1 MTTTMNLIRTAAD
14 KVALAHKTAE
24 ACFDALDD
32 SAAAFTCGE
41 AEIMAE
47 FLTAFIGENH
57 GQSFLDSHRAAC
69 PDEYEAE

>member
-1 MTTTMNLIRTAAD
+1 MTTTMNLIKTAAD

-24 ACFDALDD
+24 ACFDAIDD
-32 SAAAFTCGE
+32 GAKEFTRDE

-47 FLTAFIGENH
+47 FFTTFISERH
-57 GQSFLDSHRAAC
+57 GKCFLDSHRAAC